1 MQKYDSFIL
10 GHKGEQE
17 AAFAQ
22 LKIWE
27 SVVTSVAFF
36 VSTHIDLVAKQLSLW
51 SILGVSMATLLNE
64 D

>member
-1 MQKYDSFIL
+1 M
-10 GHKGEQE
+10 EQE